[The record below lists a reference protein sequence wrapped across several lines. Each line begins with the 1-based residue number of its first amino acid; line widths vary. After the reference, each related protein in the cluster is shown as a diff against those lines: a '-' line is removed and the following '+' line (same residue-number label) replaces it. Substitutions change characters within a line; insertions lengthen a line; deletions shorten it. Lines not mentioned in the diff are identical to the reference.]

1 MKKVNI
7 DDLRNHQFQ
16 DAFIEYFQEFG
27 YQIPENDVFFETM
40 NNEQD
45 NKVLAYEADGKLIAF
60 IMFRLERF
68 TNWFFSEEVVFVRE
82 LWVKKSYRNK
92 GLASKLLIEVE
103 AFAQRN
109 QRFKLI
115 LTTDSADD
123 LYLKNG
129 YILDQSYTAKNNY
142 SVYIKYL
149 PFR

>member
-82 LWVKKSYRNK
+82 LWVKKPYRNT

-149 PFR
+149 PLR

>member
-1 MKKVNI
+1 MKKVST

-16 DAFIEYFQEFG
+16 DAFIEYFKEFG
-27 YQIPENDVFFETM
+27 YQIPEHDVFFQTM

-45 NKVLAYEADGKLIAF
+45 NKVLAYEVDGKVIAF
-60 IMFRLERF
+60 IMFRFERF
-68 TNWFFSEEVVFVRE
+68 TNWFFNEDVVFVRE

-92 GLASKLLIEVE
+92 GLASKLLLEVE
-103 AFAQRN
+103 VFAQRN

-129 YILDQSYTAKNNY
+129 YILDQSYAAKNNY
-142 SVYIKYL
+142 SVYTKNL
-149 PFR
+149 SLR